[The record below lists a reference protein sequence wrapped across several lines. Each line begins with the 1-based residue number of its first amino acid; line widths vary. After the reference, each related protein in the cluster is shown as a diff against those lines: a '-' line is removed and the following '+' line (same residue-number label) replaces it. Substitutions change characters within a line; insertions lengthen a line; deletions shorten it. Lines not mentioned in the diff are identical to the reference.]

1 MKISRILILAVGFA
15 FLPLAAE
22 DMESMDSEDR
32 LTAQEEDLRSI
43 KDSYD
48 SRVNGIME
56 EMGDKG
62 PEAWFAARAA
72 GNYATWKDIGFELPE
87 VKMFSVKEVPYG
99 FSVKGKGRSQEAATV
114 LVYTRDEDL
123 YYYVTVGKKAS
134 FDFKRM
140 VQAVFESDGE
150 FSYREGTPCN
160 SRAVSCLGEYEKGT
174 PGKLKK

>member
-1 MKISRILILAVGFA
+1 MKFFKSLFLTAGLA

-22 DMESMDSEDR
+22 ELEPMDSEDR

-48 SRVNGIME
+48 SRINGIME
-56 EMGDKG
+56 EMGENG
-62 PEAWFAARAA
+62 AEAWFASRAA

-87 VKMFSVKEVPYG
+87 IKMFTVKEEPYG
-99 FSVKGKGRSQEAATV
+99 FSVKATGRPKETATV

-123 YYYVTVGKKAS
+123 YYRVTVGKNAS

-140 VQAVFESDGE
+140 VQAVFESDSE
-150 FSYREGTPCN
+150 FSFREGTPCN
-160 SRAVSCLGEYEKGT
+160 SRAVSCLGGYEKGT